1 MLFFAADKSNDRD
14 LVSYNIS
21 SGNLRTI
28 YNNNSNSIRLT
39 VDRLNETIYWVSLNT
54 DSSLILRKT
63 DYSGNTTE
71 ISSSFAQSGKA
82 GITQAGL
89 FYYVLDSPN
98 SRIQKY
104 DKVTDMVVLNITI
117 VPGTLELIAAIGKF
131 SALL

>member
-39 VDRLNETIYWVSLNT
+39 VDRLNGTIYWVSLNT

-71 ISSSFAQSGKA
+71 ISSSFGQSGKA